1 MKQRDYTPLMSE
13 LAVAYAKHSPKS
25 AKLHEDALKYLID
38 GGSHTL
44 RLLHPFPPRIVSAQG
59 AWLEDEDG
67 HRILDFWQGHAGN
80 ILGHNPKVVTSAL
93 ARAFTNG
100 YGLQTGFPDRL
111 QIEAA
116 KILCEQ
122 TGAERIR
129 FTTSGTLSTMYAV
142 TLARA
147 FTGRDLVLKVGGGW
161 HGANPWAL
169 KGVRYHRGFESVDSA
184 GIPKAITDK
193 ILVTGFNNI
202 DMLSEHFKKYGDK
215 LACFILEPVIGAGG
229 LMPAA
234 MDYVQAARR
243 LTRRHKA
250 LLILDE
256 VISGFRYRAGSVA
269 KLYDVKPDIMCFG
282 KAIGG
287 GMPVAAVAGRAD
299 ILDLVAV
306 ERPDKVNFSGGTFS
320 AHPASMLAAKTFM
333 AHVVKNEEEIYSK
346 LAEIAIKTRQTVT
359 KAFADEGL
367 YVRFAGDRS
376 NVLPGN
382 SLHMLLFPREKDSQ
396 LTTPE
401 EIYNPAVCDTILSN
415 KVLQLALLLEDVFT
429 VHGLCSTTTAHTDK
443 DIQFLGR
450 ACRRAAQRIKPYL

>member
-13 LAVAYAKHSPKS
+13 LAAAYAKHSPKS
-25 AKLHEDALKYLID
+25 AKLHKKALKYLID
-38 GGSHTL
+38 GGSHSL
-44 RLLHPFPPRIVSAQG
+44 RLLKPFPPRIVKAQG

-80 ILGHNPKVVTSAL
+80 ILGHNPKVVTSVL
-93 ARAFTNG
+93 ARSFSNG

-111 QIEAA
+111 QVETAE
-116 KILCEQ
+116 ILCKQ
-122 TGAERIR
+122 TGAERVR

-169 KGVRYHRGFESVDSA
+169 KGVGYHRGFDSVDST
-184 GIPKAITDK
+184 GLPKTITDK
-193 ILVTGFNNI
+193 ILVTGFNNTE
-202 DMLSEHFKKYGDK
+202 MLNAHFKKYGDK

-229 LMPAA
+229 LMPATTE
-234 MDYVQAARR
+234 YVKAARR

-269 KLYDVKPDIMCFG
+269 RIYDVKPDLMCFG

-299 ILDLVAV
+299 ILDLVSV
-306 ERPDKVNFSGGTFS
+306 DRPDKVNFSGGTFS
-320 AHPASMLAAKTFM
+320 GHPASMLAAKTFM
-333 AHVVKNEEEIYSK
+333 EHVVKNEKKIYSR
-346 LAEIAIKTRQTVT
+346 LAQTAVKTRQTVT

-367 YVRFAGDRS
+367 SVRFAGDRS
-376 NVLPGN
+376 KVLPGN
-382 SLHMLLFPREKDSQ
+382 SLHMLLFPRQKDPN

-401 EIYNPAVCDTILSN
+401 QIYNPAVCDITLSN
-415 KVLQLALLLEDVFT
+415 KVLQLALLLENVFT
-429 VHGLCSTTTAHTDK
+429 VHGLCCTTTAHTDK
-443 DIQFLGR
+443 DIQLLGR
-450 ACRRAAQRIKPYL
+450 ACKSAAKRIKPYL